1 MCLFPRSAKPNIYD
15 LKKSHYDRYYINRYD
30 CGVCPECLAKKS
42 RYWALRAGMEAKNSP
57 SMMITL
63 TYDDYIY
70 DEHGQIIGEEVDTR
84 PVCKKDCQDFIKRL
98 RAYFYPQKLKYII
111 SAEYGKKTGR
121 SHYHALIFGVNF
133 PDCTPYKKS
142 KRGNQIFRSQ
152 ALARIWGKGI
162 CTVDSL
168 NASAQTA
175 RYCTK
180 YCAKDS
186 GRNDLFMLFSRGIG
200 EEALRQEFNGLY
212 YVVSGRKYPIPKTIW
227 QWYISTK
234 YKDCGMHFTTRYVNN
249 IRKQDKF
256 EGIDWTDIDPFF
268 ERVEITTQYQ
278 RLKKQANRNALQ
290 RAIYRAIRNRDSI
303 YRRYIAYWRRLSA
316 SIEKSRPSIMSRI
329 LALPNSKYWTYK
341 QKALAVY
348 INRQRW
354 LTEEP
359 APRSRKYEFIQ
370 NLYKVKPH
378 LPSLPCHN
386 TADDNKKR
394 LIDYIERRSAPKFKA
409 IQLKIPNI

>member
-1 MCLFPRSAKPNIYD
+1 
-15 LKKSHYDRYYINRYD
+15 
-30 CGVCPECLAKKS
+30 
-42 RYWALRAGMEAKNSP
+42 MEAKKAP

-70 DEHGQIIGEEVDTR
+70 NEFGEVVGEEVDTR

-98 RAYFYPQKLKYII
+98 RSYFYPQKLKYII

-133 PDCTPYKKS
+133 QDCTPYKKS

-200 EEALRQEFNGLY
+200 EEAMRQEFNGLY
-212 YVVSGRKYPIPKTIW
+212 YMVSGRKYPIPRTIW

-234 YKDCGMHFTTRYVNN
+234 YKKCCMPFTTRYVNN
-249 IRKQDKF
+249 INKQDEFK
-256 EGIDWTDIDPFF
+256 EIDWRDIDPFF
-268 ERVEITTQYQ
+268 ECPEMCAKYQ
-278 RLKKQANRNALQ
+278 RLKKQAKRNAIQ
-290 RAIYRAIRNRDSI
+290 REIYRSIRNRDCI
-303 YRRYIAYWRRLSA
+303 YRRYIAYWRRLFA
-316 SIEKSRPSIMSRI
+316 TIEKSRPSIMRRI
-329 LALPNSKYWTYK
+329 LALPNAKYWSYK
-341 QKALAVY
+341 QKALTVY

-359 APRSRKYEFIQ
+359 APRSRKYEFIE
-370 NLYKVKPH
+370 NLYKLKAH
-378 LPSLPCHN
+378 LPLIPCHN
-386 TADDNKKR
+386 TADDKRKR
-394 LIDYIERRSAPKFKA
+394 LIDYIERLPVSKFKA
-409 IQLKIPNI
+409 IQLEIPNI